1 MDLQELIHILSQG
14 ENQYTEFKD
23 RFPKQAH
30 AIAGEMVAFANSGGG
45 ILFMGVDDDGN
56 PTGIDSPLKADERL
70 ANIAR
75 TCNPPLWIK
84 ISRTQITSDITVVYA
99 KIPDSPICTYQGKV
113 YIRVGTTVREAG
125 GKEIEKLNELLN
137 PKYVQLEPDLE
148 KAHSIRKNTLRDKAW
163 WGYLGVFFVG
173 LPLFVLAMISMRTW
187 LFFIAIP
194 VIAISGWF
202 SGEAMH
208 LYSKRPRRAE
218 EASFVGQGKLMEDD
232 GKGSYLIY
240 PCTASCI
247 YPCCEKGKIV
257 INNAPPREV
266 SRLGKTFVGVCS
278 IAEKDHSYR
287 LDHIWVATP
296 EQFDWRP
303 LNSR

>member
-1 MDLQELIHILSQG
+1 MDLQELIHIFSQG
-14 ENQYTEFKD
+14 ENQYIEFKD
-23 RFPKQAH
+23 KFPKQAH

-45 ILFMGVDDDGN
+45 ILFMGVDDHGN

-75 TCNPPLWIK
+75 TCNPPLWVK
-84 ISRTQITSDITVVYA
+84 ISRTQFSSDITVVYA
-99 KIPDSPICTYQGKV
+99 EIPNSPICTYQGKV

-137 PKYVQLEPDLE
+137 PRYVQLEPDLE
-148 KAHSIRKNTLRDKAW
+148 KAHSVRKNNLRNKAW
-163 WGYLGVFFVG
+163 WGYFGVLIG
-173 LPLFVLAMISMRTW
+173 SLLFVLAAMTSMTW
-187 LFFIAIP
+187 VFFIAIP
-194 VIAISGWF
+194 VIFISFWSNGA
-202 SGEAMH
+202 EMN

-218 EASFVGQGKLMEDD
+218 EASFVGQGKLMEDN

-257 INNAPPREV
+257 ITNAPPREV

-278 IAEKDHSYR
+278 IAKKDHSYR